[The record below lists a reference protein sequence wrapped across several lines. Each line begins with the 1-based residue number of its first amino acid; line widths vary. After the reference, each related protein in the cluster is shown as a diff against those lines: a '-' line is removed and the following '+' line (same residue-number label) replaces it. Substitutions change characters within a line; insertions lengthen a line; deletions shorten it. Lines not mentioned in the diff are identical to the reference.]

1 LFFINLSLPYLRNYF
16 NDGFVKVLLKPK
28 KSLFQIKNYLCKN
41 YSEMN
46 PSSDGWIKKLLKDVS
61 KNDTFLETP
70 LHTFYNQVKI
80 CGYIYGNNVNVLHDV
95 FSKEDWTDEELCKVN
110 HILALYY
117 IHQKKAPQNDFVESV
132 IQFYKAVDDYK
143 ESFIKGLLGKKKASL
158 LLESIIHRRIHIDDN
173 VITKNFKY
181 FITNAFLFI
190 DVLAY
195 QKYLK
200 TNSISDSYFKTME
213 LSIETIALTAF
224 ELKSNKTKYDKSLIK
239 LFSSSLR
246 YRSINTKSYSDVI
259 TDIRS
264 PLEKFY
270 AVDIACMA
278 SWSDMEIEQKELD
291 FLNKMAND
299 LHLNSGIVEQSIKD
313 ISLFYSANK
322 DQIFLL
328 TKKNMAQSF
337 YDNSSKMVMK
347 LINRNS
353 KRLLKELRE
362 SKELMYLLTKSTTR
376 TLTDEEHK
384 KVNEQLLDII
394 KSIPSLAIFMLP
406 GGAVLLPLFVKF
418 IPKLLPSAFDE
429 NRIDE

>member
-1 LFFINLSLPYLRNYF
+1 
-16 NDGFVKVLLKPK
+16 
-28 KSLFQIKNYLCKN
+28 
-41 YSEMN
+41 MN

-61 KNDTFLETP
+61 KNETFLQ
-70 LHTFYNQVKI
+70 LSVNNFYYQVKL
-80 CGYIYGNNVNVLHDV
+80 CGYIYGNNISVINDV

-117 IHQKKAPQNDFVESV
+117 IHQKKAPHKEFVDSV
-132 IQFYKAVDDYK
+132 IDFYKAVDDYK
-143 ESFIKGLLGKKKASL
+143 ESFIQGLLGRKKSSL
-158 LLESIIHRRIHIDDN
+158 LLETIIQRRIYIDDN
-173 VITKNFKY
+173 VITKNFNY

-190 DVLAY
+190 DILAY

-200 TNSISDSYFKTME
+200 TNFISDTYFKTME
-213 LSIETIALTAF
+213 LSILTIALTVF
-224 ELKSNKTKYDKSLIK
+224 ELKTNKTKYDKSLIK
-239 LFSSSLR
+239 LFNSSLR
-246 YRSINTKSYSDVI
+246 YQNSTHKSYMDVI
-259 TDIRS
+259 AYIRR

-278 SWSDMEIEQKELD
+278 TWSDMEIEQKELE
-291 FLNKMAND
+291 FLNKMGDN
-299 LHLNSGIVEQSIKD
+299 LHLNSIVIEQSIKD
-313 ISLFYSANK
+313 ITSFYVTNK
-322 DQIFLL
+322 AQIPLL
-328 TKKNMAQSF
+328 TKKNMAQNF

-347 LINRNS
+347 LIIRNS
-353 KRLLKELRE
+353 KRLMKELRE
-362 SKELMYLLTKSTTR
+362 SKELMYLLTKSTSR

-406 GGAVLLPLFVKF
+406 GGAILLPLFVKF

>member
-1 LFFINLSLPYLRNYF
+1 
-16 NDGFVKVLLKPK
+16 
-28 KSLFQIKNYLCKN
+28 
-41 YSEMN
+41 MN

-61 KNDTFLETP
+61 KNETFLQ
-70 LHTFYNQVKI
+70 LSVNNFYYQVKL
-80 CGYIYGNNVNVLHDV
+80 CGYIYGNNISVINDV

-117 IHQKKAPQNDFVESV
+117 IHQKKAPHKEFVDSV
-132 IQFYKAVDDYK
+132 IDFYKAVDDYK
-143 ESFIKGLLGKKKASL
+143 ESFIQGLLGRKKSSL
-158 LLESIIHRRIHIDDN
+158 LLETIIQRRIYIDDN
-173 VITKNFKY
+173 VITKNFNY

-190 DVLAY
+190 DILAY

-200 TNSISDSYFKTME
+200 TNFISDTYFKTME
-213 LSIETIALTAF
+213 LSVLTIALTVF
-224 ELKSNKTKYDKSLIK
+224 ELKTNKTKYDKSLIK
-239 LFSSSLR
+239 LFNSSLR
-246 YRSINTKSYSDVI
+246 YQNSTHKSYMDVI
-259 TDIRS
+259 AYIRR

-278 SWSDMEIEQKELD
+278 TWSDMEIEQKELE
-291 FLNKMAND
+291 FLNKMGDN
-299 LHLNSGIVEQSIKD
+299 LHLNSIVIEQSIKD
-313 ISLFYSANK
+313 ITSFYVTNK
-322 DQIFLL
+322 AQIPLL
-328 TKKNMAQSF
+328 TKKNMAQNF

-347 LINRNS
+347 LIIRNS
-353 KRLLKELRE
+353 KRLMKELRE
-362 SKELMYLLTKSTTR
+362 SKELMYLLTKSTSR

-406 GGAVLLPLFVKF
+406 GGAILLPLFVKF